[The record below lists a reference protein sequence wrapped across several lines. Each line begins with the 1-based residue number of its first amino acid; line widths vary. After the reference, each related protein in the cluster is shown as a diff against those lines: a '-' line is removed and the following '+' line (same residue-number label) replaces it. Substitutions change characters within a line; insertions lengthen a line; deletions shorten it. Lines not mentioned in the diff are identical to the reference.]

1 VATGVGS
8 SAFVGRR
15 QELAAVATALQ
26 GLGRDAR
33 YVALSGEPGIGKTRL
48 LEELARRAAEQGC
61 TVLTGRGAELERD
74 LPFGVWVDALDDHA
88 AWLGSDRLQRMLGDR
103 VAELARVLPSVDA
116 GDAEPAPALQDE
128 RYRAHRAVRMLLEQ
142 LAAAAPVVV
151 LLDDL
156 QWADDS
162 SLELVAHLLRRPPR
176 APLLVAAAYRAAG
189 LPGAV
194 LGAFEAAA
202 RDGRVVDVRLAPLT
216 AAEADALLGDAVPAR
231 LREAVYR
238 VSGGNPFY
246 LQELARGAVAGGVP
260 IGEAPIEP
268 GAPARAA
275 DLVATVAGAAS
286 DAWTIPPAVA
296 VALGQEIAA
305 LGDTARK
312 LVQGA
317 AVAGD
322 PADLGVAAAA
332 AEIANGELGDAL
344 DELVATR
351 LIAPIDV
358 PRRYRFRH
366 PIVRR
371 AAYES
376 AGEGWRLSAHARAA
390 AELERAGGPLPARA
404 HHLERCADPGD
415 DAAIAVLS
423 QAGHAAAPR
432 APAEAARWYG
442 AALRLLPED
451 DPRRLELLAPL
462 AAAQAS
468 TGQLERALATLLDV
482 LAVVPP
488 ELAELRARLVA
499 ACAAC
504 ENLLGRHGDAHD
516 RLAHALAELPER
528 TGTAAAM
535 LEAELAVDALYDS
548 DFAALAGRA
557 GQARATAAALG
568 DPGLRALTA
577 ALDCFAHYGAGRLAE
592 AEAARAEAAA
602 ALDAMDDGQLAGRL
616 EAPYY
621 LGFAEFLCERYED
634 AIVHHQR
641 GLRISRASGQGQF
654 VVPMMVGLAHALEVR
669 GRLDEA
675 LDMVEG
681 AVEAARLSGN
691 RQILSWALVGEG
703 WVAATTGDLELA
715 GRAADEAVTL
725 LGELSDSILTL
736 ATRGLAASVFLEAG
750 DVERCLAE
758 AEAAGAPD
766 FDAIEPGR
774 AAWLLAVLAR
784 AELARGRPVE
794 ARDRVTRARGVLE
807 GLTLPLTEATVVH
820 AEALLA
826 LDDDPVEAAKIAE
839 GGAALAAGVGAV
851 VHAARLRALAGHAL
865 ARSGDRDAALP
876 VLKQAE
882 AELAAVGADRLRAE
896 VVRDLRKLGV
906 RVAGRQR
913 RGAGGEGLATLS
925 GREREIAELVALG
938 RTNREIAAELFVSE
952 KTVEGHLRNVFTKLE
967 VSARAAVA
975 EIVGRS
981 RSEV

>member
-1 VATGVGS
+1 MATSVET

-15 QELAAVATALQ
+15 QELAAVAAALQ

-48 LEELARRAAEQGC
+48 LEELSRRATDRGC

-88 AWLGSDRLQRMLGDR
+88 AWLGSDRIERMLGDR
-103 VAELARVLPSVDA
+103 VAELARVLPSIDA
-116 GDAEPAPALQDE
+116 GDAAPAPALQDE
-128 RYRAHRAVRMLLEQ
+128 RYRAHRAVRALLEH

-176 APLLVAAAYRAAG
+176 APLLVAAAFRTAG
-189 LPGAV
+189 LPGSV

-202 RDGRVVDVRLAPLT
+202 RDGRVVDVRLPPLS
-216 AAEADALLGDAVPAR
+216 AAEADVLLGDAVPPR
-231 LREAVYR
+231 LRDQVYR

-246 LQELARGAVAGGVP
+246 LQELARGAAAGEP
-260 IGEAPIEP
+260 IGDAGSVEP

-275 DLVATVAGAAS
+275 DLVATVAGAAP
-286 DAWTIPPAVA
+286 DAWEIPPPVS

-305 LGDTARK
+305 LSDVARR

-322 PADLGVAAAA
+322 PAELGLAAAA
-332 AEIANGELGDAL
+332 AEIANGELGGAL
-344 DELVATR
+344 DQLVATR
-351 LIAPIDV
+351 LIAPTDV

-376 AGEGWRLSAHARAA
+376 AGEGWRLAAHARAA
-390 AELERAGGPLPARA
+390 AELERVGGPLPARA
-404 HHLERCADPGD
+404 HHVERCADPGD

-423 QAGHAAAPR
+423 EAGHATAPR
-432 APAEAARWYG
+432 APAEAARWYE

-451 DPRRLELLAPL
+451 DPRRMELLPPL
-462 AAAQAS
+462 AAALAS

-488 ELAELRARLVA
+488 EFAELRARLIA
-499 ACAAC
+499 ACAVC
-504 ENLLGRHGDAHD
+504 ENLLGRHGAAHD
-516 RLAHALAELPER
+516 RLAQALAELPDR
-528 TGTAAAM
+528 SGTAAGM

-548 DFAALAGRA
+548 DFAALAERA
-557 GQARATAAALG
+557 AQARSTAAALD
-568 DPGLRALTA
+568 DPGLRAMTA
-577 ALDCFAHYGAGRLAE
+577 ALDCFAHYGQGRLAE
-592 AEAARAEAAA
+592 AEAARAESAA
-602 ALDAMDDGQLAGRL
+602 ALDSMGDDQLAGRL

-634 AIVHHQR
+634 AIVHTQR
-641 GLRISRASGQGQF
+641 GLDVSRASGQGQY

-715 GRAADEAVTL
+715 GRAADEAIAL
-725 LGELSDSILTL
+725 LGELSGSILTL
-736 ATRGLAASVFLEAG
+736 ATRGLAANVFLEAG
-750 DVERCLAE
+750 DVERCLVE

-784 AELARGRPVE
+784 AELASGRPDA
-794 ARDRVTRARGVLE
+794 ARDRIARARGVL
-807 GLTLPLTEATVVH
+807 GDLSLPLTEATVVH

-826 LDDDPVEAAKIAE
+826 LEDDPAGAAEIAE
-839 GGAALAAGVGAV
+839 AGAALADGVGAV
-851 VHAARLRALAGHAL
+851 VHAARMRALAGHAF
-865 ARSGDRDAALP
+865 AAAGDRDAALP
-876 VLKQAE
+876 VLRRAE
-882 AELAAVGADRLRAE
+882 ADLAAAGAERLRAE

-913 RGAGGEGLATLS
+913 RGAAGEGLAALS

-952 KTVEGHLRNVFTKLE
+952 KTVEGHLRNVFTKLD

-981 RSEV
+981 RAD

>member
-1 VATGVGS
+1 VTTVIEQGAL
-8 SAFVGRR
+8 VGRR
-15 QELAAVATALQ
+15 RELAAVASVLQ

-33 YVALSGEPGIGKTRL
+33 YVALSGEPGIGKTRM
-48 LEELARRAAEQGC
+48 LEELARRGSESGC
-61 TVLTGRGAELERD
+61 TVLSGRGAELERD

-88 AWLGSDRLQRMLGDR
+88 AWLGSDRLERMLGER

-116 GDAEPAPALQDE
+116 GGAAPAPALQDE
-128 RYRAHRAVRMLLEQ
+128 RYRAHRAVRALLEQ

-176 APLLVAAAYRAAG
+176 APLLVASAFRAGG
-189 LPGAV
+189 LPAAV
-194 LGAFEAAA
+194 LGAFEAAG
-202 RDGRVVDVRLAPLT
+202 RDGRVVDVRLAPLS
-216 AAEADALLGDAVPAR
+216 AAEADALLGDTVPAR
-231 LREAVYR
+231 AREELYR
-238 VSGGNPFY
+238 LSGGNPFY
-246 LQELARGAVAGGVP
+246 LQELARAT
-260 IGEAPIEP
+260 
-268 GAPARAA
+268 
-275 DLVATVAGAAS
+275 DLVATVAGGRLTAR
-286 DAWTIPPAVA
+286 DLPPPVA

-305 LGDTARK
+305 LSEPARW

-322 PADLGVAAAA
+322 PADLGLAAAA
-332 AEIANGELGDAL
+332 AEVGDHELPAAL
-344 DELVATR
+344 DELVAAR
-351 LIAPIDV
+351 LVVPTDL

-371 AAYES
+371 AAYEA
-376 AGEGWRLSAHARAA
+376 AGEGWRLAAHGRAA
-390 AELERAGGPLPARA
+390 AALERTGGPLPARA

-423 QAGHAAAPR
+423 QAGHATAPR
-432 APAEAARWYG
+432 APAEAARWYS
-442 AALRLLPED
+442 AALRLLPEGD
-451 DPRRLELLAPL
+451 GRRLELLAPL
-462 AAAQAS
+462 ATAQAS

-482 LAVVPP
+482 LAVVPA

-516 RLAHALAELPER
+516 RLAHALDELPDR
-528 TGTAAAM
+528 TGPAAAM
-535 LEAELAVDALYDS
+535 IEAELAVDALYDS

-557 GQARATAAALG
+557 AQARATAGRLD
-568 DPGLRALTA
+568 DPGLHALTA
-577 ALDCFAHYGAGRLAE
+577 ALDCFAHYGQGRLGE

-602 ALDAMDDGQLAGRL
+602 ALDAMGDDQLAGRL

-621 LGFAEFLCERYED
+621 LGFAEFLCERFEET
-634 AIVHHQR
+634 IVHLQR
-641 GLRISRASGQGQF
+641 GLAVSRASGQGQF
-654 VVPMMVGLAHALEVR
+654 VVPMMVGLAHALDVR
-669 GRLDEA
+669 GRIDEA
-675 LDMVEG
+675 LDLVEG

-691 RQILSWALVGEG
+691 RQVLSWALVGEG
-703 WVAATTGDLELA
+703 WVAAMTGDVELA

-736 ATRGLAASVFLEAG
+736 ATHALAAVVFLEAG
-750 DVERCLAE
+750 DVARCLAE
-758 AEAAGAPD
+758 AEAAGAPE

-784 AELARGRPVE
+784 AELARDRPDA
-794 ARDRVTRARGVLE
+794 ARECITRARTTLE
-807 GLTLPLTEATVVH
+807 GLALPLTEAMVVH

-826 LDDDPVEAAKIAE
+826 LQDSGAGPVRAAEIAE
-839 GGAALAAGVGAV
+839 GGAALAEGVGAV

-865 ARSGDRDAALP
+865 AQTSDRDAAVT
-876 VLKQAE
+876 VLKRAE
-882 AELAAVGADRLRAE
+882 SELAEYGAERLRAE
-896 VVRDLRKLGV
+896 AVRDLRRLGV

-913 RGAGGEGLATLS
+913 RGAGEGLARLS

-952 KTVEGHLRNVFTKLE
+952 KTVEGHLRNVFAKLD

-981 RSEV
+981 RA